1 MIITP
6 VRRPSSGWWRQVRRI
21 LADQERLRPLPDDLL
36 RKESLALRYRAR
48 SGEPLARLIVPA
60 FALVREAAARRL
72 GMQHFEV
79 QLLGGIAMNAGCI
92 AEMDTGE
99 GKTFT
104 ATLTM
109 YLNALLGR
117 GAHLATAND
126 YLARRDAEWMRPV
139 YESLGVTVGVVESQL
154 PRHLRQ
160 AAYACDITYGT
171 AKEFGFDFLR
181 DRLLLRRLED
191 GQSSV
196 LAAMLGQE
204 AELDRGRRLQREP
217 WFALIDE
224 ADSILID
231 EARTPLI
238 LSAAPAADALAA
250 SAAFRWAAA
259 VAGQFVE
266 HEHFT
271 CDVPRKSVELTAAG
285 RQLARSLPKPDEMAS
300 VPQLTIYEYTERAV
314 KVARDYHRD
323 RHYVV
328 RPAAGSPSAGE
339 AAGSALEGG
348 GEVVIVDEYTG
359 RLAEGRRWR
368 DGIHQAVEAKE
379 GLEVSVAT
387 GHAAQITVQE
397 LFQQYRKLG
406 GMTGT
411 ASNSARELRKVY
423 GLRVV
428 PIPTNR
434 PCLRQRLADRVFG
447 TADAKWTAIVDEIRE
462 VHATGRPVL
471 VGTRSI
477 ESSDHLSRLLTDA
490 GIAHRVLHARHLAAE
505 AEIVAGAGQPGQVTV
520 ATNMAGRGTDIQLG
534 EGVADRGG
542 LHVVCTEMHDS
553 GRIDRQLA
561 GRCGRQGDPGTF
573 RQFLAL
579 DDDIL
584 REGYGPERAARI
596 AEAGRNGRGAFDE
609 HARMFRSAQLRLE
622 RRHLRDRKLLMHY
635 VKQRTKLQER
645 LGQDPYLDT
654 PG

>member
-1 MIITP
+1 MITTHSTNP
-6 VRRPSSGWWRQVRRI
+6 PRTWWRQVRRV
-21 LADQERLRPLPDDLL
+21 LAHQERLRSLSDDLL

-48 SGEPLARLIVPA
+48 SGESLGRLLVPA
-60 FALVREAAARRL
+60 FALVREAASRRL

-79 QLLGGIAMNAGCI
+79 QVLGGIAMNSGCI
-92 AEMDTGE
+92 AEMETGE

-104 ATLTM
+104 ATLPM
-109 YLNALLGR
+109 YLNALAGR

-126 YLARRDAEWMRPV
+126 YLARRDADTMRPL
-139 YESLGVTVGVVESQL
+139 YESLGLTVGVVESQL

-171 AKEFGFDFLR
+171 AKELGFDFLR

-191 GQSSV
+191 GHSSV
-196 LAAMLGQE
+196 LAAMLGHE
-204 AELDRGRRLQREP
+204 AELDRGQRLQRDP
-217 WFALIDE
+217 WYALIDE

-250 SAAFRWAAA
+250 TAAFRWASS
-259 VAGQFVE
+259 VTGQFVE
-266 HEHFT
+266 GEHFT
-271 CDVPRKSVELTAAG
+271 YDAVRKTVELTAAG
-285 RQLARSLPKPDEMAS
+285 RQLTRSLPKPGEMGS
-300 VPQLTIYEYTERAV
+300 VAQLAIYEYAERAV

-323 RHYVV
+323 RHYII
-328 RPAAGSPSAGE
+328 RD
-339 AAGSALEGG
+339 

-379 GLEVSVAT
+379 GLNVSLAT

-434 PCLRQRLADRVFG
+434 PSLRKWLPDRVFG
-447 TADAKWTAIVDEIRE
+447 TSEAKWAAIVDEIRE
-462 VHATGRPVL
+462 QHTAGRPVL
-471 VGTRSI
+471 IGTRSI
-477 ESSDHLSRLLTDA
+477 ENSDHLSRLLTEA
-490 GIAHRVLHARHLAAE
+490 GIDHRVLHARHIAAE
-505 AEIVAGAGQPGQVTV
+505 AEIVAQAGEPGRVTV
-520 ATNMAGRGTDIQLG
+520 ATNMAGRGTDIRLG
-534 EGVADRGG
+534 AGVAERGG
-542 LHVVCTEMHDS
+542 LHVICTEMHDS

-561 GRCGRQGDPGTF
+561 GRCARQGDPGTVQ
-573 RQFLAL
+573 QFLAL

-584 REGYGPERAARI
+584 RDGYGPERAAAL
-596 AEAGRNGRGAFDE
+596 AEIGRRDDGSLDGYTRV
-609 HARMFRSAQLRLE
+609 FRKAQQRLE
-622 RRHLRDRKLLMHY
+622 RHHLRDRKLLMHY